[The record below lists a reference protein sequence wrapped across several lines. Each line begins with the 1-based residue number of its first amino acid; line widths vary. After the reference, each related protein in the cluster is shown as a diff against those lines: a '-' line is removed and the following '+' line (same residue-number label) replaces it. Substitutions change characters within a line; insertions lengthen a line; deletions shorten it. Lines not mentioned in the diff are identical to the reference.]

1 MPTTE
6 SGRNKI
12 LKWLDENDTSVATL
26 AAMYGLN
33 VQDARDYLS
42 GRKDAPAGA
51 RFILKVMRDL
61 KIKQEVTASDITS
74 DHSAMYLMWHSSGS
88 KKVYTGGEEMTE
100 FENVR
105 EALEWLYSIG
115 KSEGNVTVDG
125 RPATIPEI
133 QDMYNNTI
141 VNICDLLGMSDIYLE
156 DQEG

>member
-1 MPTTE
+1 MSFVCGGRVGKKEEVSMMPTTE

-61 KIKQEVTASDITS
+61 KIK
-74 DHSAMYLMWHSSGS
+74 
-88 KKVYTGGEEMTE
+88 
-100 FENVR
+100 
-105 EALEWLYSIG
+105 
-115 KSEGNVTVDG
+115 
-125 RPATIPEI
+125 
-133 QDMYNNTI
+133 
-141 VNICDLLGMSDIYLE
+141 
-156 DQEG
+156 